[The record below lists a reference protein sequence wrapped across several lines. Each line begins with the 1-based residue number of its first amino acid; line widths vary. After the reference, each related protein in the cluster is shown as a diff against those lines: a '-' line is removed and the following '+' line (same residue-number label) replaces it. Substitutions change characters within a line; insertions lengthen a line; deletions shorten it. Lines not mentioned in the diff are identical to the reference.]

1 MPILHTNGV
10 PLLSINFFK
19 KINLT
24 NELFLFCLVALVCLF
39 IDKKNNC
46 NKIRAIWKSRHRHL
60 GIGTGIGIGIVKNLF
75 LPYECFL
82 KKKKIKIN
90 IYV

>member
-46 NKIRAIWKSRHRHL
+46 NKIRAIWKSRRRHL
-60 GIGTGIGIGIVKNLF
+60 GIGTGIGIGIVKKFIFALRMF
-75 LPYECFL
+75 F
-82 KKKKIKIN
+82 KKKK
-90 IYV
+90 